1 MNRIWAAVV
10 IAVLIAVFSTV
21 GISTAK
27 NSAAEILDSLEQVH
41 QLVEAGDTEKA
52 VEQGEQVFADWKA
65 RSRILST
72 YIPHTRLDSIS
83 GSLAGLAS
91 LASDG
96 DSSSFE
102 AEYRRACLLIEAM
115 VHAEQPSVDN
125 IL

>member
-27 NSAAEILDSLEQVH
+27 NSAAEILDSLDQVH

-72 YIPHTRLDSIS
+72 
-83 GSLAGLAS
+83 
-91 LASDG
+91 
-96 DSSSFE
+96 
-102 AEYRRACLLIEAM
+102 
-115 VHAEQPSVDN
+115 
-125 IL
+125 